1 MPIEAYQVGV
11 SLVADESR
19 VVGPLRQMIEAM
31 QRVQAATREAQSEL
45 DGFRGTLRAA
55 ARDAAGLASSMERV
69 AKAAKAA
76 AGPPSS
82 GAAPIGAPAAGRA
95 EAAAVRATRAAASIA
110 TPQALLTYES
120 QSRALTVQNQSRA
133 LVPYVSP
140 ETVGTLSG
148 PAYTPYG
155 GYTAGR
161 PISLS
166 STDGALVPYMGG
178 GSGRGGNGHFNPFGN
193 NGFGNWQGGGS
204 GSGGTGGGGFTLNGA
219 PYMPQGGGMALYGGG
234 GGGPIPLNLRPGSM
248 SGGGIPSLPSRSS
261 RSHFAMQ
268 GGIEAYEGFEL
279 LKSIFEATEKPDD
292 EIEKLRAARFTS
304 VQIEQAKAAALAI
317 QRKTP
322 GMGYASGLDLINQ
335 TASFTGDVGE
345 ALALSPALARNA
357 QVLSQYGK
365 GDAIAQIEK
374 GIQAGELT
382 GLTGPDGKMNIPK
395 LTEFI
400 TRLTG
405 TVVAGGGTLN
415 IGKYLTGVRQFGVG
429 ADSATMDFTTAVLPA
444 YMKIMGEARAGT
456 ALSSFQQSLGS
467 TAPKTQNKSIT
478 AEQKRLGIRDAKGN
492 LVDGEL
498 LRTDANAY
506 IGLDL
511 LPKVA
516 NDLTHRHLE
525 VTPAAIQGELTK
537 LLPRQTMIR
546 LVAAGIFDAAVIT
559 KEANRN
565 REQQA
570 AQANAEKAGKA
581 GPLDTLLAQSPGNQ
595 VKATVEAFHTFEA
608 ALGDPAMRSATQT
621 LNGITDGLLKMAGW
635 AREHPDITEAALK
648 GVAGGLAVLGGAAAI
663 AALTLIGGT
672 TGLLAG
678 IGAAAAAAA
687 TGMEKLD
694 AVLHKFLPGLMGP
707 QVPAGTAYDP
717 ARDGP
722 VYDPSKHGLMSRL
735 YNDPGGTILGR
746 DKDGGLQN
754 PLHKE
759 SYAAPAN
766 NNRPITVNTAV
777 MLDGRQIAKSVTTHQ
792 ENAASKIPL
801 TGVTGFD
808 GRQSMTPPG
817 MVNQ

>member
-11 SLVADESR
+11 SLIADESR

-31 QRVQAATREAQSEL
+31 QRVQAATREAQSGL

-69 AKAAKAA
+69 AKASRAA
-76 AGPPSS
+76 ASAGSPGG
-82 GAAPIGAPAAGRA
+82 GASATAARAEAAAGRA
-95 EAAAVRATRAAASIA
+95 ERVAAATSAAV
-110 TPQALLTYES
+110 PPALLTYSS
-120 QSRALTVQNQSRA
+120 QARA
-133 LVPYVSP
+133 VSTP
-140 ETVGTLSG
+140 ERLRLAAPPERLMLSG
-148 PAYTPYG
+148 PRAPLALAGPGAPLMLAGPSSG
-155 GYTAGR
+155 GALVATGLGYSQGNQPLGPFGGNAGR
-161 PISLS
+161 PYMP
-166 STDGALVPYMGG
+166 GAGGFANPYAGLGGGPTINLGGPAAPQPFPYIPPMPGGYSPVPPSPPMPPMPGGG
-178 GSGRGGNGHFNPFGN
+178 GS
-193 NGFGNWQGGGS
+193 S
-204 GSGGTGGGGFTLNGA
+204 
-219 PYMPQGGGMALYGGG
+219 
-234 GGGPIPLNLRPGSM
+234 PLN
-248 SGGGIPSLPSRSS
+248 RSS
-261 RSHFAMQ
+261 RAHFAMQ

-304 VQIEQAKAAALAI
+304 AQIEQAKAAALAI

-335 TASFTGDVGE
+335 TASFTGDVAE

-365 GDAIAQIEK
+365 GDAIAQVEK

-516 NDLTHRHLE
+516 NDLTRRHLE

-546 LVAAGIFDAAVIT
+546 LAAAGIFDAAVIT

-663 AALTLIGGT
+663 AALTMIGGT

-754 PLHKE
+754 PLHKS

-766 NNRPITVNTAV
+766 NNRPIITHVVFKAD
-777 MLDGRQIAKSVTTHQ
+777 MREIARGTIVHMDR
-792 ENAASKIPL
+792 AASRDPSGI
-801 TGVTGFD
+801 TGFD
-808 GRQSMTPPG
+808 PRQTMTPPG
-817 MVNQ
+817 QINA